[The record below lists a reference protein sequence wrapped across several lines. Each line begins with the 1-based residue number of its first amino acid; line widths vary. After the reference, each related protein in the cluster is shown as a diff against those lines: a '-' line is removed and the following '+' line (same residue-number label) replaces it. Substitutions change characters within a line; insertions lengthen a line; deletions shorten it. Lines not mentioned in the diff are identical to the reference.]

1 MTAYVKEN
9 GIWKKSNLSSV
20 KVNGEWKKT
29 NKGFVKVDGA
39 WKRFYSSAN
48 SIVDL
53 GTSSVTDF
61 EVTEEI
67 VNYNSDVYN
76 LGEMWRA
83 HTWTS
88 NATFNIET
96 SVYPWYILIAG
107 SGGKG
112 GPDQGAGGGGGG
124 SFIGLIPPE
133 YLPEG
138 EMGITVGGNINSEIT
153 INGVDLVANIGNNGG
168 SKTGGAGGGS
178 TEGSLPELTARRGG
192 SGGATTSGAG
202 GGGSAGFHSMISG
215 VDIGYCGGGG
225 AGGRNSESDFNG
237 PLGPGGP
244 GQDGGGS
251 GGSGGNGNNPTGFSG
266 GGGVRGGGGG
276 GAGIYNYTGGSSS
289 GIIIISYR
297 IEEA

>member
-96 SVYPWYILIAG
+96 SVYPWYVLIAG

-112 GPDQGAGGGGGG
+112 GPDIGNGGGGGG

-133 YLPEG
+133 YLSEG
-138 EMGITVGGNINSEIT
+138 EMDITVGSNIASEIM
-153 INGVDLVANIGNNGG
+153 INGVNLKANIGG
-168 SKTGGAGGGS
+168 TGGGGLTGSPGGGGS
-178 TEGSLPELTARRGG
+178 TTGSLPELTARRGG
-192 SGGATTSGAG
+192 TGGRSIAG
-202 GGGSAGFHSMISG
+202 GGAAGFHSMISG

-225 AGGRNSESDFNG
+225 AGGRNQESDWYG

-251 GGSGGNGNNPTGFSG
+251 GGAGGNGNNQIGYPGGSG
-266 GGGVRGGGGG
+266 ARGGGGG
-276 GAGIYNYTGGSSS
+276 GAGIYNNTGGSSS